1 LNKRSFL
8 QPSWSAAA
16 IAVVTGFALLD
27 SRFTLARDEQNSKP
41 PAIGDT
47 VEDFELKTLKDEP
60 VKLSDQLRRGPV
72 VVIVLR
78 GFPGYQCPVCN
89 QQVGQFLAKAD
100 QFADAKATILLVYPG
115 PAEDLNQHAT
125 DFLDDRSL
133 PENVLFVTDPDYT
146 FTNAWS
152 LRWDAANETAYPAT
166 FVVDEKRVVRFAK
179 ISKSHGD
186 RSKPD
191 DVLKAL
197 KEMSGR

>member
-1 LNKRSFL
+1 MNKQSFV
-8 QPSWSAAA
+8 PSSWSATA
-16 IAVVTGFALLD
+16 IAVVTGFALLA
-27 SRFTLARDEQNSKP
+27 SPFTLARDEQNSKP

-47 VEDFELKTLKDEP
+47 VEDFELKTLKVEP
-60 VKLSDQLRRGPV
+60 VKLTDQLKHGPV

-100 QFADAKATILLVYPG
+100 QFADAKATIVLVYPG
-115 PAEDLNQHAT
+115 SADGLTQHAT
-125 DFLDDRSL
+125 EFLKDRSL
-133 PENVLFVTDPDYT
+133 PENVVFVTDPDYT

-166 FVVDEKRVVRFAK
+166 FVVDEKQVVRFAK